1 MKRFFEEYGGVIVTV
16 AVVLV
21 LLVALGVYNTST
33 NKGSGVAK
41 KVSEGTS
48 DVTYNYKKKYFD
60 TSDNRKGFID
70 PAQYVSK
77 SESQVG
83 KYADVDGDG
92 TVDGIIFADLL
103 FGGSGEYGT
112 NGDGKYTITKISSCK
127 DYYVS
132 QNSYTNKLG
141 GTTEVLTPIG
151 DGNSRFYV
159 MALTD
164 VDENYHN
171 WYHAAYYNNGIND
184 YSSIIGNGFGKG
196 KSNTTTMIDKWKN
209 KIYGDQNTDTIYD
222 RTDIWNEVQS
232 QAANGWFV
240 PSKQEWS
247 VFAKHL
253 EITTSNYSS
262 KGLCPSYSTS
272 SLLDTDFAYEIH
284 LISGKMFNIGING
297 GGIFD
302 WQQLIK

>member
-1 MKRFFEEYGGVIVTV
+1 MKRFFEEYGGAIVTV
-16 AVVLV
+16 AIVLV

-112 NGDGKYTITKISSCK
+112 NEDGKYTITKISSCK

-159 MALTD
+159 MALAD

-171 WYHAAYYNNGIND
+171 WYHAAYYSNGIND

-196 KSNTTTMIDKWKN
+196 KPNTTTMIDKWKN
-209 KIYGDQNTDTIYD
+209 KVYGGQNADTIYE
-222 RTDIWNEVQS
+222 RTDIWDVVQL

-247 VFAKHL
+247 AFAKCFG
-253 EITTSNYSS
+253 ITSSTFSS
-262 KGLCPSYSTS
+262 KGLRSCYSTS
-272 SLLDTDFAYEIH
+272 SLLEAKFAYAIQ
-284 LISGKMFNIGING
+284 FNSEKIFNEGIG
-297 GGIFD
+297 GGSYIRLATTF
-302 WQQLIK
+302 